1 MWEGAVNWMEV
12 REVEATMQSCDTFMR
27 QILKENVLK
36 QLDMEMDDV
45 EPIGLASNPVEHN
58 GMRGEMAVDSGEPQS
73 PWDTGNQIG

>member
-12 REVEATMQSCDTFMR
+12 RKVEATMESRDTFMR

-45 EPIGLASNPVEHN
+45 EPTPSGRSNWTPV
-58 GMRGEMAVDSGEPQS
+58 RGRWGSG
-73 PWDTGNQIG
+73 